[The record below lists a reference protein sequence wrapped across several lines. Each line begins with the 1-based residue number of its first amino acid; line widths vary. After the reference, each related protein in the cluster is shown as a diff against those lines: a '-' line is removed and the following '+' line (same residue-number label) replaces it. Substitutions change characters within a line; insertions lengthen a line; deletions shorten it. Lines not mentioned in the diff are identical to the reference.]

1 MRAGRVI
8 VVLAL
13 AALVALSTAAQPAAP
28 APLRVLLVG
37 NSLTYFNEMPRML
50 AQMASAPGATPL
62 RVAFCGAGGLRLEN
76 QWERGEVVRALGA
89 AQWDVVV
96 LQGQSVESTD
106 SPATFLEYG
115 RRLDGE
121 IRRHG
126 ARTVLFLT
134 WAVEGRPQEPVTSA
148 YLQLSRE
155 TGATVAPVG
164 PAFASE
170 RRRGRTLL
178 GGDDVHP
185 NLAGSYLA
193 ACVLYAVVT
202 GRSPVGLTSRF
213 ESEAEGSRP
222 AGVTR
227 EIPPDLARELQH
239 AALDAVASPR

>member
-1 MRAGRVI
+1 MKAGRAI
-8 VVLAL
+8 AVLAL
-13 AALVALSTAAQPAAP
+13 AALVTVSAAAQPAAP
-28 APLRVLLVG
+28 APVRVLLVG
-37 NSLTYFNEMPRML
+37 NSLTYFNDMPRML
-50 AQMASAPGATPL
+50 AQMAAAPGASPL
-62 RVAFCGAGGLRLEN
+62 RVAFCGAGGLRL
-76 QWERGEVVRALGA
+76 QDHWERGDVVKALGA

-96 LQGQSVESTD
+96 LQGQSLEPTD
-106 SPATFLEYG
+106 STESFLEYG

-134 WAVEGRPQEPVTSA
+134 WAVEGRLQGPLTNA

-164 PAFASE
+164 LAFASE

-202 GRSPVGLTSRF
+202 GRSPVDLTHRF
-213 ESEAEGSRP
+213 ESAPEGTRP
-222 AGVTR
+222 AGAAR
-227 EIPPDLARELQH
+227 EIPPDLALELQH
-239 AALDAVASPR
+239 AAWDAVTSSR